1 MGWKYRDNE
10 LSLKEF
16 YNLPKEKQNDYILL
30 VRGLKPDERSS
41 MDYILINRFGDIKK
55 SNTFTLNEEQWI
67 VKKH

>member
-30 VRGLKPDERSS
+30 VRGLKPEERSS
-41 MDYILINRFGDIKK
+41 MDEILINRFGGNKII
-55 SNTFTLNEEQWI
+55 NTFTLKE
-67 VKKH
+67 